1 MQVFDKGGAYLHT
14 GMYTFELGQGKDR
27 APLKARFSMMWR
39 KHSTSSIPNYTW
51 KITHMH
57 SSVRPAEYGTV
68 VAQNIKVVAKVSRV
82 PEPLDMD

>member
-1 MQVFDKGGAYLHT
+1 MQVFDKGSAYLHT
-14 GMYTFELGQGKDR
+14 GMYTFALGQGEDR

-39 KHSTSSIPNYTW
+39 KHSTSSISNYTW

-68 VAQNIKVVAKVSRV
+68 VAQDIKLVAKVSRV